1 MFQHTAARRRL
12 PEHKL
17 SFVDTIAV
25 STHSRTEAAAIEVF
39 TEYVFKRFQHTAA
52 RRRLHPDRNPA
63 GAEVMFQHTAARRR
77 LQQEI

>member
-52 RRRLHPDRNPA
+52 RRRLPEQYNLSSKDAKDSTHSRT
-63 GAEVMFQHTAARRR
+63 EAAA
-77 LQQEI
+77 